1 MVASRPKNPASHAHP
16 VQKSKFKYANAS
28 WVGRQC
34 LIRNARER
42 EDGSRRGSP
51 LRFSNQLRLLLFCVC
66 RHRYVVALSLLS
78 VSAEASSPAAVVVIF
93 FTIKGKLNLINIKG
107 SSRSLAPFIRR
118 VQQTLRRRCVFRVES
133 SSTQPFSQ
141 QAIVHCRRAAFVA
154 GTLFSDLRQRRR
166 RRRRRRPPV
175 CLRETSSVAE
185 MHTLAGWLTPL
196 SRLRADT
203 RGVRTLRKWIYW

>member
-1 MVASRPKNPASHAHP
+1 M
-16 VQKSKFKYANAS
+16 
-28 WVGRQC
+28 
-34 LIRNARER
+34 RER
-42 EDGSRRGSP
+42 ERR
-51 LRFSNQLRLLLFCVC
+51 RFAPGFASAVFKPTALAVILRLSPQIRRRPLAF
-66 RHRYVVALSLLS
+66 LS

-141 QAIVHCRRAAFVA
+141 QAPAAIVHCRRAAFVA

-166 RRRRRRPPV
+166 RRRPPV

-185 MHTLAGWLTPL
+185 MHTLAG
-196 SRLRADT
+196 
-203 RGVRTLRKWIYW
+203 